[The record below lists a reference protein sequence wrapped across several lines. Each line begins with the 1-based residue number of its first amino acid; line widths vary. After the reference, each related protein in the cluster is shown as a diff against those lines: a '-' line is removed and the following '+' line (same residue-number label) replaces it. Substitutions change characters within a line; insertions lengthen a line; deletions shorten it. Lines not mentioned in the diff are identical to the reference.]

1 MEALFLLIPLSLLG
15 VGAAIWFFLRMNAS
29 GQFDD
34 TEGPAWRVLMDD
46 DGNLIPES
54 RSGQAESKSVAT
66 GENRMKSAD
75 LPL

>member
-15 VGAAIWFFLRMNAS
+15 VGAAVWFFLRMNAS

-46 DGNLIPES
+46 DRVLTTEAKAAKTDPTAS
-54 RSGQAESKSVAT
+54 D
-66 GENRMKSAD
+66 SAAKEE
-75 LPL
+75 

>member
-15 VGAAIWFFLRMNAS
+15 VGTAIWFFLRMNAS

-46 DGNLIPES
+46 DSNLTRES
-54 RSGQAESKSVAT
+54 GAGSTAGKPVAT
-66 GENRMKSAD
+66 GENPTKSTD